1 MQRVHHEG
9 KQHAQGKENE
19 KICFFDK
26 GEFRHEGQQQIQKG
40 DKNNAVCECMPL
52 TESGRKTAAP
62 KAADHISQTKKQ
74 HDGSDARNAQ
84 METVG
89 KPGSHER
96 EGPEVSELKQ
106 EVGDEREFRSG
117 SGHQGTVSDAPKST
131 LSHHFKV
138 LRESGIVHTRIE
150 GTQRFI
156 SIRYEDLN
164 ARFPGLL
171 PAVLLNFRQEE

>member
-1 MQRVHHEG
+1 MRTLYHPRTDELNLTTVLY
-9 KQHAQGKENE
+9 ALSDPIRLNII
-19 KICFFDK
+19 KILDAK
-26 GEFRHEGQQQIQKG
+26 GEQSCSSLEI
-40 DKNNAVCECMPL
+40 D
-52 TESGRKTAAP
+52 T
-62 KAADHISQTKKQ
+62 
-74 HDGSDARNAQ
+74 
-84 METVG
+84 
-89 KPGSHER
+89 
-96 EGPEVSELKQ
+96 
-106 EVGDEREFRSG
+106 
-117 SGHQGTVSDAPKST
+117 PKST